1 MGLLAVVHL
10 WKLVPLPTAARAIPH
25 ELSLEHCQ
33 DPLAGQLPNT
43 DSIEATLMKH
53 QFCWVCYQNAWYT
66 TAKAH
71 TLWPVARWWS
81 LTAHTGASYC
91 ITRTCWNVISKH
103 VTVYYS
109 IWDITYQ
116 PSMPGSRPLWSQS
129 CPAACRRSTLQNLW
143 FKNWAVCPREESQ
156 EDGLTL
162 TTSVRVD
169 RSLHYM
175 GNPI

>member
-10 WKLVPLPTAARAIPH
+10 WKLVPLPTA
-25 ELSLEHCQ
+25 SNSTWVVF
-33 DPLAGQLPNT
+33 GTLPGSVGRT
-43 DSIEATLMKH
+43 TAQHWQHRSHSDEASVLLG
-53 QFCWVCYQNAWYT
+53 WACYQNAWYT

-129 CPAACRRSTLQNLW
+129 CPAACWRSTVQNLW